1 MVYFYVK
8 ITPLPPSS
16 EKSHS
21 LFPSNS
27 PLKIKVLSR
36 CPLFEN
42 WPAESEGGGECTLC
56 SSATS
61 YKLFWKCEVPIFLFY
76 LGYIYIYILL
86 HIYYYIYIIIYIYY
100 YIFIYGSNE
109 KMRKW
114 NKFSEIFWVRSKW
127 TPNSK
132 NPKIF
137 KMEQN
142 DVKINLD

>member
-76 LGYIYIYILL
+76 LGYIYIYI
-86 HIYYYIYIIIYIYY
+86 YYYIYIIIYILL
-100 YIFIYGSNE
+100 YIYIIIYLYMGQMKKWENGTNFLRFFEYVVNGHQTQKTQKFS
-109 KMRKW
+109 KW
-114 NKFSEIFWVRSKW
+114 NRM
-127 TPNSK
+127 T
-132 NPKIF
+132 
-137 KMEQN
+137 
-142 DVKINLD
+142 

>member
-16 EKSHS
+16 EKTHS

-36 CPLFEN
+36 PPLFEN
-42 WPAESEGGGECTLC
+42 WPAESEEGGRGAHYVLLLHLTSC
-56 SSATS
+56 SESA
-61 YKLFWKCEVPIFLFY
+61 KCLYFY
-76 LGYIYIYILL
+76 FILVIYIYILL